1 MELSHKSQLSDSSKE
16 GSTMAQKVQVIL
28 LDDLDGGDADET
40 VSFALDGA
48 SYEIDLSTKNA
59 SKLREALAPYVASAR
74 KSSAR
79 RTRGRGA
86 SSGRS
91 SRSDT
96 TAIREWAREQGLK
109 VSDRGRIPSD
119 ILAKYEAANG

>member
-1 MELSHKSQLSDSSKE
+1 
-16 GSTMAQKVQVIL
+16 MAQKVQVIL

-40 VSFALDGA
+40 VSFALDGT

-59 SKLREALAPYVASAR
+59 NKLRELLAPYVAAAR
-74 KSSAR
+74 KS
-79 RTRGRGA
+79 TTKRGRGRA
-86 SSGRS
+86 TATRS